1 MQVHGAAQRG
11 AGTTKPRPGGRLVG
25 VLAIASIV
33 VVVAVMALLVW
44 AGPLATSGV
53 GTQDATPPKAGAAAG
68 AAVVHDDA
76 GNMPDTGAG
85 AAVVHDDAGNVR

>member
-11 AGTTKPRPGGRLVG
+11 AGTTKPRPGGQLVV

-53 GTQDATPPKAGAAAG
+53 GTQDANPKAGAAAG